1 MAGRL
6 ALNRTVKLGQLIP
19 EWGDEAYITVSPM
32 LTADMAEFAKGR
44 DNEENQDTEKLAN
57 EMLVW
62 VTKKFVKGRVK
73 IVQEDGTET
82 FADATADDIQ
92 HLPFAVLA
100 DIFQVLVGKNFDPKA
115 TAKVATDENS
125 QTSVAPSTETQS

>member
-32 LTADMAEFAKGR
+32 LTADMAEFANGR

-62 VTKKFVKGRVK
+62 VIKKYR
-73 IVQEDGTET
+73 DWET
-82 FADATADDIQ
+82 DRKSTRLNSS
-92 HLPFAVLA
+92 HS
-100 DIFQVLVGKNFDPKA
+100 
-115 TAKVATDENS
+115 AKS
-125 QTSVAPSTETQS
+125 RMPSSA